1 MLTKI
6 YSTLLESLG
15 PQRWWP
21 IRGSFSPGEWEVCLG
36 AVLTQNTSWKN
47 VEKALENLRASNIL
61 SKEDIIQTPQETL
74 TKIIRP
80 AGYFNQK
87 ARKLK
92 ELASFTGEP
101 TRESL
106 LSLWGIG
113 KETAD
118 SILLYAYNKP
128 YFVIDAYTRRVFSRL
143 GLIKG
148 DEEYDELRL
157 LFESSIPRE
166 VKVYKEYHA
175 LIVNLG
181 KNVCKKE
188 PLCEDCPVSGICS
201 FKKAKL

>member
-1 MLTKI
+1 MLNNI
-6 YSTLLESLG
+6 YSTLLKALG
-15 PQRWWP
+15 PQNWWP
-21 IRGSFSPGEWEVCLG
+21 VRGNFSPKNWEVCVG
-36 AVLTQNTSWKN
+36 AVLTQNTSWRN
-47 VEKALENLRASNIL
+47 VEKALENLRQSNIL
-61 SKEDIIQTPQETL
+61 TREDITKTPQETL
-74 TKIIRP
+74 AKIITP

-92 ELASFTGEP
+92 ELASFQGEP

-106 LSLWGIG
+106 LTLWGIG
-113 KETAD
+113 EETAD
-118 SILLYAYNKP
+118 SILLYAYSKP

-157 LFESSIPRE
+157 LFEASVPRE
-166 VKVYKEYHA
+166 TNVYKEYHA

-188 PLCEDCPVSGICS
+188 PLCRECPISGVCPSHIHQ
-201 FKKAKL
+201 

>member
-1 MLTKI
+1 MLTEI
-6 YSTLLESLG
+6 YSLLLKVLG
-15 PQRWWP
+15 PQKWWP
-21 IRGSFSPGEWEVCLG
+21 LRGDFSPANWEICVG

-47 VEKALENLRASNIL
+47 VEKALENLEQASIL
-61 SKEDIIQTPQETL
+61 SREDILKTTPETL
-74 TKIIRP
+74 AQTIRP

-92 ELASFTGEP
+92 ELASFNGEP
-101 TRESL
+101 TREGL

-148 DEEYDELRL
+148 DEGYDELRL
-157 LFESSIPRE
+157 LFEKSIPRD
-166 VKVYKEYHA
+166 VGLYKEYHA

-181 KNVCKKE
+181 KNICKKE
-188 PLCEDCPVSGICS
+188 PLCGECPLSGICS
-201 FKKAKL
+201 TH